1 VTQRSARYA
10 GLVTRLAALLLD
22 GLLLAIA
29 VPALALGP
37 PQIWSAVLGSAPGW
51 LKAGAQVCGALLPL
65 VYFTAAWW
73 STGQTLGDVVFGI
86 VVRRNRAGH
95 VGVTRAF
102 LRALV
107 GLLLPAIWLLGMVL
121 ILTDRKRRALHDRLF
136 GTVVLRK
143 AVELPAPAESGRPAA
158 QITAA
163 DVTAGVT
170 SPR

>member
-1 VTQRSARYA
+1 VIERSARYA
-10 GLVTRLAALLLD
+10 GLVTRLAALIID
-22 GLLLAIA
+22 GLVLAVA
-29 VPALALGP
+29 VPVVALGA
-37 PQIWSAVLGSAPGW
+37 PQIWSAVIGEAPGW

-65 VYFTAAWW
+65 IYFTGAWW

-107 GLLLPAIWLLGMVL
+107 GLLLPVIWLLGMVL

-143 AVELPAPAESGRPAA
+143 SVELPAPGDEGLPALQA
-158 QITAA
+158 GVA
-163 DVTAGVT
+163 DIAAGVT